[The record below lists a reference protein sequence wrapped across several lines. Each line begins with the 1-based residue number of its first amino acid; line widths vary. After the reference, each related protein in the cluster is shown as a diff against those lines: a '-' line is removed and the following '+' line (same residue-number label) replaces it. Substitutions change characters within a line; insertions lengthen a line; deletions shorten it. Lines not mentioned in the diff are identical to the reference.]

1 MRFTRG
7 VAALREKERRLRGGG
22 GAALALPLFFFKL
35 LDHPSSRRSCAGR
48 LILGDRRT
56 RTFRAE
62 NAKNSI
68 FAIMDNSNAHNG
80 LVGELKTRVASA
92 SRTFDDHG
100 VGSRSHHQSGPVK
113 EGDRGCFFLRVG
125 ETGTGP
131 ATDGRREV
139 RTRA

>member
-22 GAALALPLFFFKL
+22 GGSPRPPPFFSSNFRTIDAAARVASFLVIGEHARFAPKT
-35 LDHPSSRRSCAGR
+35 PK
-48 LILGDRRT
+48 T
-56 RTFRAE
+56 RY
-62 NAKNSI
+62 S
-68 FAIMDNSNAHNG
+68 AIMENSNAHNG
-80 LVGELKTRVASA
+80 LIGELKTRVASA

-113 EGDRGCFFLRVG
+113 EGDRGCFLLRVG
-125 ETGTGP
+125 EMGTGP
-131 ATDGRREV
+131 TTDGRREV